1 MDWSKPL
8 DEYCERISPEFWAE
22 PVNALSN
29 ISFVLGAIF
38 AYRFAHQNSI
48 KKLGVNWLIFMLV
61 VVGIGSFLYHT
72 NAVLWSMF
80 TDLLPIYIFQLSSI
94 AFYGAASA
102 RQLGHPQFLGG
113 FLFLIAFIVLT
124 LLFSQFPREV
134 LNGSIAYFPAMISL
148 VAMGAYQFN
157 YSSYERFTLLGASS
171 LFAVALLF
179 RSIDNEICGAYS
191 IGTHFLWHLANGCVL
206 YLVIRAYVGLLITE
220 RESIH

>member
-48 KKLGVNWLIFMLV
+48 KKLGVNWLTFMLV
-61 VVGIGSFLYHT
+61 AVGIGSFLYHT

-102 RQLGHPQFLGG
+102 RQLGHPQFLGS
-113 FLFLIAFIVLT
+113 FLFLIAFIALT
-124 LLFSQFPREV
+124 VFFS
-134 LNGSIAYFPAMISL
+134 
-148 VAMGAYQFN
+148 
-157 YSSYERFTLLGASS
+157 
-171 LFAVALLF
+171 
-179 RSIDNEICGAYS
+179 
-191 IGTHFLWHLANGCVL
+191 
-206 YLVIRAYVGLLITE
+206 
-220 RESIH
+220 